1 MLNSTKTLV
10 IGLSAGI
17 VTVLGSYLINKWLN
31 NEETSTINDPQ
42 KPNKKKRSDKKTCVP
57 AVDYSKLAPAI
68 STRNPQ
74 LGVLLKFINEKSA
87 FKGEQEHLK
96 KSGCLLNVIAVL
108 WQTGNPDIKIVCY
121 KIVTNISTNPD
132 MLQEFVK
139 PVIPLLCEALA
150 QEQEDVEILPN
161 ILNLLVNITSHQDI
175 IISEYNLRAIPQIL
189 SLYTPQI
196 NYQYDIV
203 LSCLKILINMT
214 CSDMVFD
221 LTLVYMTSIHLL
233 HGCKN
238 NAIILR
244 VLTLLRNILKS
255 GTLKHDCKF
264 DDELMRG
271 IGTVLSSSQD
281 DDNLEIANQIYRL
294 ISNH

>member
-17 VTVLGSYLINKWLN
+17 VTVLGSYLIKKWLN

-42 KPNKKKRSDKKTCVP
+42 EPNKKKKPDKKTSVP

-87 FKGEQEHLK
+87 FKEEQEHLK
-96 KSGCLLNVIAVL
+96 KSGCLLNVITVL
-108 WQTGNPDIKIVCY
+108 WQTSNPDIKIVCY

-150 QEQEDVEILPN
+150 QEQEDVEILRN

-271 IGTVLSSSQD
+271 IGTVLSSSED
-281 DDNLEIANQIYRL
+281 NDNLEIANQIYRL
-294 ISNH
+294 ISDH